1 MKKIIFLFNLFVISA
16 IYGDIYSD
24 RILVYIDNSI
34 SSFQIYESTG
44 RTNQEELNQ
53 KLDDL
58 AVDKIWQWLPNARP
72 TDRDGDIYL
81 NRYYVIELSSPRT
94 NILTLVKDVELLPS
108 IRFSETMAINR
119 PDYIPNDSYWN
130 QEWHM
135 QNIGADHAF
144 DLWDI
149 DGGEIPGQMSD
160 GIMIVG
166 VSDDAMDWDHPDLI
180 NNIWQNLGEDADGDG
195 VVLVQSGNSW
205 IFDSGDENGVDDDND
220 GYIDNFIGWDMA
232 DDDNDPTYPNNAL
245 SHGTSVGG
253 CISATTN
260 NNTGIA
266 SVGWS
271 VKLMPFRC
279 SNEGEFIDYGYN
291 GILGAAQMGANVI
304 NCSWGS
310 SGGGNQSVIN
320 TAYNTYGCIIVASS
334 GNGGDD
340 GNTDFGIHYP
350 SGLNHV
356 ISVSA
361 TGPGDNFGCW
371 ATAGQTVDLCAPG
384 ENVYTTNLGGGYY
397 SAWGTSFAAPI
408 TAGAVALLWSKFP
421 TANQEW
427 VEERIITS
435 TDEFSDMNGSCDG
448 TSLVGM
454 LGSGRLNINK
464 ALTSGIYP
472 SLSIQNVNY
481 QNDSDGDG
489 VFNPGETVK
498 AKLVIANGA
507 GWADAENII
516 ATLTTDDS
524 RITILD
530 SIITFNNPISAGN
543 SSFTLIDHFLLYSHS
558 DARLGNIPCTVHI
571 QAGASEPYYEID
583 FDIVVSLS
591 LNQRGFPLTGVS
603 IKSSP
608 LLADINNDSYGE
620 IYFGSEDDNM
630 YGYMEDGLP
639 ISGFPFETGD
649 KIQSSPAAGDVDG
662 DGNNEIVFG
671 SYDGKLY
678 ILSAN
683 GNQELAY
690 SQSGFI
696 IGAPALGDFD
706 GDNDLEIVFTTQN
719 GSSGKLYA
727 IHHTGENMDGFPLDL
742 DEKMVV
748 GAALGDLEGDGL
760 LDIVVTTYADNI
772 YAINSDG
779 SIKSGFPYVASYRF
793 KSPATLVDLD
803 GDNDLEIV
811 AGNDDGNL
819 YILHHDG
826 TIMTTHDVGNDI
838 RGGISVAD
846 INDDGSNELL
856 FVGYDDKIHIWNPIT
871 ESELDG
877 WPYDMGNNALSCP
890 VTADLDNDGD
900 LEIVT
905 TTKSGTVYIFH
916 HDGSFF
922 NNFPYTVAGNIETT
936 PAIGKLD
943 ADDDF
948 EIIFGTTSG
957 LQVIDIKS
965 ESGERDSWKL
975 HRGNMMRTG
984 LYNVTL
990 TSIQSKDRIVPD
1002 KFFVSQNYPN
1012 PFNPSTTIEIQL
1024 AETNNLIVSIFDVTG
1039 RLINTLVNNELE
1051 AGLYSVAWNGK
1062 DQNGRILPTGVY
1074 IMKVVSGKNNHNQK
1088 IAFVK

>member
-1 MKKIIFLFNLFVISA
+1 
-16 IYGDIYSD
+16 
-24 RILVYIDNSI
+24 
-34 SSFQIYESTG
+34 
-44 RTNQEELNQ
+44 
-53 KLDDL
+53 
-58 AVDKIWQWLPNARP
+58 
-72 TDRDGDIYL
+72 
-81 NRYYVIELSSPRT
+81 
-94 NILTLVKDVELLPS
+94 
-108 IRFSETMAINR
+108 
-119 PDYIPNDSYWN
+119 
-130 QEWHM
+130 
-135 QNIGADHAF
+135 
-144 DLWDI
+144 
-149 DGGEIPGQMSD
+149 
-160 GIMIVG
+160 
-166 VSDDAMDWDHPDLI
+166 
-180 NNIWQNLGEDADGDG
+180 
-195 VVLVQSGNSW
+195 
-205 IFDSGDENGVDDDND
+205 
-220 GYIDNFIGWDMA
+220 
-232 DDDNDPTYPNNAL
+232 
-245 SHGTSVGG
+245 
-253 CISATTN
+253 
-260 NNTGIA
+260 
-266 SVGWS
+266 
-271 VKLMPFRC
+271 
-279 SNEGEFIDYGYN
+279 
-291 GILGAAQMGANVI
+291 
-304 NCSWGS
+304 
-310 SGGGNQSVIN
+310 
-320 TAYNTYGCIIVASS
+320 
-334 GNGGDD
+334 
-340 GNTDFGIHYP
+340 
-350 SGLNHV
+350 
-356 ISVSA
+356 
-361 TGPGDNFGCW
+361 
-371 ATAGQTVDLCAPG
+371 
-384 ENVYTTNLGGGYY
+384 
-397 SAWGTSFAAPI
+397 
-408 TAGAVALLWSKFP
+408 WSKFP
-421 TANQEW
+421 TADQEW
-427 VEERIITS
+427 VVDRIITS

-489 VFNPGETVK
+489 VFNPGEQVK
-498 AKLVIANGA
+498 VKLVIANGD

-530 SIITFNNPISAGN
+530 STITFDNPISAGN
-543 SSFTLIDHFLLYSHS
+543 SSFTLIDHFLLSSLSNAH
-558 DARLGNIPCTVHI
+558 LGNIPCTVHI

-583 FDIVVSLS
+583 FDIAVSLS
-591 LNQRGFPLTGVS
+591 LNQYGFPLAGVS

-608 LLADINNDSYGE
+608 LIADLDNNSYGE

-630 YGYMEDGLP
+630 YGYMYSGTP
-639 ISGFPFETGD
+639 VTGFPFETGD

-678 ILSAN
+678 ILSTN

-706 GDNDLEIVFTTQN
+706 GDTDLEIVFTTQS
-719 GSSGKLYA
+719 GTSGKLYA
-727 IHHTGENMDGFPLDL
+727 IHHTGENMDGFPIDL

-748 GAALGDLEGDGL
+748 GPALGDLEGDGL
-760 LDIVVTTYADNI
+760 LDIVVTTYEDNI

-779 SIKSGFPYVASYRF
+779 SIKSGFPYVASHRF

-826 TIMTTHDVGNDI
+826 TVMTTYDVGNDI

-856 FVGYDDKIHIWNPIT
+856 FVGYDDKIHIWNPTT

-877 WPYDMGNNALSCP
+877 WPYDMGTNALSCP
-890 VTADLDNDGD
+890 LTADLDNDGD

-905 TTKSGTVYIFH
+905 AMKSGTIYIFH

-943 ADDDF
+943 DDNDF
-948 EIIFGTTSG
+948 EIVFGTTSG

-965 ESGERDSWKL
+965 PSGERSSWKL

-990 TSIQSKDRIVPD
+990 TSVQPKDQIVPD

-1039 RLINTLVNNELE
+1039 RLINTLINNKLE
-1051 AGLYSVAWNGK
+1051 AGLYSVEWNGK
-1062 DQNGRILPTGVY
+1062 DQNGRLLPTGVY
-1074 IMKVVSGKNNHNQK
+1074 IMKVVSGKNSHNQK

>member
-24 RILVYIDNSI
+24 RMLVYIDNSVAN
-34 SSFQIYESTG
+34 FQVDENTG
-44 RTNQEELNQ
+44 RTNLEELNQ

-58 AVDKIWQWLPNARP
+58 DAEKIRQWLPNARP

-94 NILTLVKDVELLPS
+94 DILTLVKDVELLSS
-108 IRFSETMAINR
+108 IRFSETMGINR
-119 PDYIPNDSYWN
+119 LDYIPNDPYWN

-135 QNIGADHAF
+135 QNIEADHAF

-149 DGGEIPGQMSD
+149 DGGEIPGQMSE

-195 VVLVQSGNSW
+195 VVLVQSGNTW
-205 IFDSGDENGVDDDND
+205 IFDPDDENGVDDDND

-232 DDDNDPTYPNNAL
+232 DNDNDPTYPNNAL

-279 SNEGEFIDYGYN
+279 SNEGEFIETGYN

-304 NCSWGS
+304 NCSWGGT
-310 SGGGNQSVIN
+310 GGGNQSVIN

-340 GNTDFGIHYP
+340 GNTDFGMHHP

-371 ATAGQTVDLCAPG
+371 ATAGETVDLCAPG
-384 ENVYTTNLGGGYY
+384 ESVYSTSLGGGYG
-397 SAWGTSFAAPI
+397 SNWGTSFSAPI

-421 TANQEW
+421 TADQEW

-435 TDEFSDMNGSCDG
+435 TDEFSDMTGSCQG
-448 TSLVGM
+448 TSLEGM

-464 ALTSGIYP
+464 ALTAGIFP
-472 SLSIQNVNY
+472 SLSIQDVNY
-481 QNDSDGDG
+481 QNDTDGDG
-489 VFNPGETVK
+489 VFNPGEQVK
-498 AKLVIANGA
+498 VKLVIANGE
-507 GWADAENII
+507 GWADAENVI
-516 ATLTTDDS
+516 ATLTTEDD
-524 RITILD
+524 RIAILD
-530 SIITFNNPISAGN
+530 NTIEFDDPIPAGN
-543 SSFTLIDHFLLYSHS
+543 STFTLIDHFLLYSLS
-558 DARLGNIPCTVHI
+558 NVQLGNIPCTVHI

-583 FDIVVSLS
+583 VDISVSLS
-591 LNQRGFPLTGVS
+591 LNQYGFPIEGVS

-608 LLADINNDSYGE
+608 LIADLDNNSLGE

-630 YGYMEDGLP
+630 YGYMMAGIPL
-639 ISGFPFETGD
+639 SGFPFEAGD

-678 ILSAN
+678 ILSTN

-690 SQSGFI
+690 LQSGFI
-696 IGAPALGDFD
+696 IGAPALGDLD
-706 GDNDLEIVFTTQN
+706 GDTDLEIVFTTQN
-719 GSSGKLYA
+719 GTSGKLYA
-727 IHHTGENMDGFPLDL
+727 IHHTGEDMDGFPVDL

-748 GAALGDLEGDGL
+748 GAALGDLEGDGF
-760 LDIVVTTYADNI
+760 LDIVVTTYEDNI

-779 SIKSGFPYVASYRF
+779 SIKSGFPYVASHRF
-793 KSPATLVDLD
+793 RSPATLVDLD

-826 TIMTTHDVGNDI
+826 TVMTTYDVGNDI

-856 FVGYDDKIHIWNPIT
+856 FVGYDDKIHIWNPTT

-905 TTKSGTVYIFH
+905 AMKSGTIYIFH
-916 HDGSFF
+916 HDGSIF

-943 ADDDF
+943 TDDDY
-948 EIIFGTTSG
+948 EIVFGTTSG
-957 LQVIDIKS
+957 LEVIDIKS
-965 ESGERDSWKL
+965 ESGERNSWKL

-984 LYNVTL
+984 LYNTTL
-990 TSIQSKDRIVPD
+990 TSTNPKDQIVPA
-1002 KFFVSQNYPN
+1002 KFSVSQNYPN
-1012 PFNPSTTIEIQL
+1012 PFNPTTKIEIQL

-1039 RLINTLVNNELE
+1039 RLINTLVNNKLE
-1051 AGLYSVAWNGK
+1051 AGLYSVEWNGK
-1062 DQNGRILPTGVY
+1062 DQNGRLIPTGVY
-1074 IMKVVSGKNNHNQK
+1074 IVKVVSGKNNHNQK